1 MKVGVFHP
9 ALDWYGG
16 AEVVAV
22 ATANS
27 LIEQGHEV
35 VLFINNWVDQNKIKE
50 MIGEPLSSSIR
61 VIVKPDLL
69 SPRSDFQFYESTI
82 KCSILKW
89 HCDILVDTYNCCVFP
104 WSDVIYI
111 HFPYP
116 NNTYFSPKFPYLR
129 STSAFRDIVRM
140 PYVFLEKNL
149 ANYDGKLLLANSYFT
164 AKATEDAWGV
174 RPEVLYPPIPSAMF
188 EKSNIRLEP
197 RDNFVVTLARFG
209 LGKEVELV
217 PKIASLTD
225 KSIKYLMIGLAHDPT
240 VIKDVKQKIRQL
252 KVDDRVAILTNA
264 SRQEIK
270 SHLANAKVY
279 LHTKKNEHFG
289 ISIAEAMAMGC
300 LPVVHNSGGA
310 PEFVPDQYR
319 YTEIHEAAAIIDK
332 AVQGWSSDK
341 AQKMVEIAARFS
353 ETNFSNR
360 FEKLFTEYCHSK
372 GQSK

>member
-27 LIEQGHEV
+27 LIAQGHEV
-35 VLFINNWVDQNKIKE
+35 VLFINRWVDQNKIKE
-50 MIGEPLSSSIR
+50 MIGEPLSSSIK

-69 SPRSDFQFYESTI
+69 SPRGDFQFYESVA
-82 KCSILKW
+82 KCFILKKY
-89 HCDILVDTYNCCVFP
+89 CDILVDTYNCCVLP
-104 WSDVIYI
+104 WNDVIYI

-116 NNTYFSPKFPYLR
+116 YYIYFKAQFPYLR
-129 STSAFRDIVRM
+129 NSAAFRDIVRM
-140 PYVFLEKNL
+140 PYVLLEKGL
-149 ANYDGKLLLANSYFT
+149 ANYDDKLLLANSYFT
-164 AKATEDAWGV
+164 AKATADAWGV
-174 RPEVLYPPIPSAMF
+174 IPEVLYPPIPSAMF
-188 EKSNIRLEP
+188 DESNVLLEP
-197 RDNFVVTLARFG
+197 RENLVVTLARFG
-209 LGKEVELV
+209 QGKEVELI

-225 KSIKYLMIGLAHDPT
+225 KNIKYLMIGLAHDPK
-240 VIKDVKQKIRQL
+240 VIKDVEIKIRQL
-252 KVDDRVAILTNA
+252 QLEDRVTILTNA

-270 SHLANAKVY
+270 SKLSRAKVY
-279 LHTKKNEHFG
+279 LHTKKDELFG

-319 YTEIHEAAAIIDK
+319 YNEMYEAAAIVEN
-332 AVQGWSSDK
+332 AVHSWNSEK
-341 AQKMVEIAARFS
+341 AQKMMEIAVRFS

-360 FEKLFTEYCHSK
+360 FAKLFTEYCDSREK
-372 GQSK
+372 